1 MHTLGHSL
9 ALNAHGYFDLS
20 TYDAFLAGK
29 LKDFAYSEEKV
40 EEAMA
45 ELPKISSW

>member
-1 MHTLGHSL
+1 MHTLGPSL
-9 ALNAHGYFDLS
+9 ALNTHGYFDLS

-29 LKDFAYSEEKV
+29 LKKLAYSEEKV

-45 ELPKISSW
+45 KLPKISSW